1 MNPANPVSSS
11 IDRNA
16 PVVERPKN
24 WIKPLAA
31 HAATLMVGLAAGG
44 GALYGYFRPD
54 LQRQRENT
62 LAGNLGAANDRLAL
76 ADQRISGLSLQYTD
90 LVGRAEALNTSY
102 QTLSSE
108 AGQIREQNAALA
120 AQAEAEKQRAA
131 QLAADT
137 AAAEE
142 RARQLAADI
151 HARDEAERLAAE
163 RAAAE
168 RDALARAEAERRER
182 QREEARAMRYEMLLG
197 RSRL

>member
-54 LQRQRENT
+54 LQRQRENA

-90 LVGRAEALNTSY
+90 LAGRAEALSVNY
-102 QTLSSE
+102 QTLRAE
-108 AGQIREQNAALA
+108 AKQIRAENTALA
-120 AQAEAEKQRAA
+120 AQAGSEKQRAD
-131 QLAADT
+131 QLAIDA

-151 HARDEAERLAAE
+151 HARQEAERLAAE
-163 RAAAE
+163 VIGWRQGIWEREWPVEDPGRHYWAE
-168 RDALARAEAERRER
+168 RIR
-182 QREEARAMRYEMLLG
+182 
-197 RSRL
+197 